1 MEYKTKILDPRFR
14 EQFVKEME
22 LRFLATE
29 ESKDFSCMETI
40 MDICELFE
48 VEPESVSSLIIGP
61 FKAKL
66 KEEAVGLN
74 MIKCKKRNK
83 LPLE

>member
-14 EQFVKEME
+14 EQFIKEME

-29 ESKDFSCMETI
+29 DGKDFSCMDTI

-48 VEPESVSSLIIGP
+48 VEPESVSSLIVGP

-66 KEEAVGLN
+66 RDEALCLN
-74 MIKCKKRNK
+74 LIKGKRRNK
-83 LPLE
+83 LLLE